1 MYLRSL
7 LGREL
12 LTDVNYGLLC
22 YLWMTCNQTAGREI
36 QQLLRQK
43 LCVTLCMSSDQS
55 ITYRYIILV
64 SKQTSGILIKL

>member
-55 ITYRYIILV
+55 ITYRYI
-64 SKQTSGILIKL
+64 